1 MYIFFLYFFSLNIL
15 LSFNINNASEKD
27 WDELSNYISQDKTK
41 LIRDYIEYSGEI
53 KTIYELID
61 ITGISIIDV
70 NQLKPFIT
78 VKPSDDN
85 LSFSRRSSYKL
96 ERWLSSS
103 ENQEGLSESWLDLY
117 FNPMNVNNMNYDDL
131 HSLPNLSPIDVRAVL
146 LQKEKGYINGTFKLK
161 NS

>member
-1 MYIFFLYFFSLNIL
+1 MYKFFIYFFSLNFL

-27 WDELSNYISQDKTK
+27 WEDLSQYLSQDKIS
-41 LIRDYIEYSGEI
+41 LIRDYIDYGSEI
-53 KTIYELID
+53 TTIYDLLDINGID
-61 ITGISIIDV
+61 IIDI
-70 NQLKPFIT
+70 NQLKPLIT
-78 VKPSDDN
+78 VRPSSDN

-146 LQKEKGYINGTFKLK
+146 LQKEKGYINGTFQLK
-161 NS
+161 N